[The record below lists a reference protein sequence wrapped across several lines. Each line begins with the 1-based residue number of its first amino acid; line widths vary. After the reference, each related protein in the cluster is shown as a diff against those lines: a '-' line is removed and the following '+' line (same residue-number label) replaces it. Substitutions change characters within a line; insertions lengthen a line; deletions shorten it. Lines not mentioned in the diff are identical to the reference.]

1 MGAQGIPVGVVEGDA
16 QFSAALL
23 RLLEAAPDMVVDAVG
38 DSVARFAA
46 RRRWSNS
53 IVVMDP
59 DLPVMRN
66 ADAVRALTR
75 MGHRVLVL
83 SARTDVGWVHS
94 TLAAGAHGCLS
105 KQAES
110 AAILAAIRR
119 IASGQRA
126 RLTDPGA
133 PAPATVPSW
142 LAESRAS
149 LTARERDVLTRLVA
163 GDRDQDIAQ
172 TLRISVR
179 TVRSYLERVRDK
191 TGLRRRPELIR
202 YAIEQG
208 VVSDDRV
215 LATRQSA

>member
-1 MGAQGIPVGVVEGDA
+1 VAAQGIPVGVVEGDA
-16 QFSAALL
+16 VFSATLL
-23 RLLEAAPDMVVDAVG
+23 RLLEAAPDVVVDAVG

-59 DLPVMRN
+59 NLPVMRN

-83 SARTDVGWVHS
+83 SDRTDVDWVHT

-105 KQAES
+105 KRAEG

-119 IASGQRA
+119 IAAGHRA
-126 RLTDPGA
+126 RPSDPVA
-133 PAPATVPSW
+133 SARTPSW
-142 LAESRAS
+142 LAAS
-149 LTARERDVLTRLVA
+149 AAELTAREKDVLVRLVA

-202 YAIEQG
+202 YAIEHG
-208 VVSDDRV
+208 VAGDREH
-215 LATRQSA
+215 AGHRRSA